1 MSETPVR
8 ALFAPIEP
16 FHHGYLPEWD
26 GHQIYFEQ
34 CGRADGV
41 PMLFLHGGPGSGC
54 SAKHRQLFNPHQSH
68 VVLFDQRGCGRSTAI
83 DPLMNNHTQGLIE
96 DIERLRL
103 HLKISKWW
111 VVGGSWGA
119 GLALAYASAHAHACM
134 GLILR
139 GVFLSRPT
147 DLQWFFQDARQC
159 MPDAWQALAQHV
171 PVQNHDDLAPYLFH
185 HMLNASD
192 EAALPLA
199 QAWQVWENAL
209 TQRCFSPSKPSPLS
223 STEASALLKKYRLQS
238 HYLKHLCFFPA
249 AGLLSQTSALHD
261 LPIHLLHGRL
271 DWICLPEAAWAV
283 HQALPHSR
291 LQWVDNA
298 GHNPFETTFSQ
309 AMVQAIEDAVAAW
322 H

>member
-147 DLQWFFQDARQC
+147 DLQWFFQEARSV
-159 MPDAWQALAQHV
+159 MPDAWAALSAAIPPAQH
-171 PVQNHDDLAPYLFH
+171 HAIGDYLYTQIQQADQ
-185 HMLNASD
+185 AS
-192 EAALPLA
+192 ALTWA
-199 QAWQVWENAL
+199 QAWQTWENAL
-209 TQRCFSPSKPSPLS
+209 TQRQFMAS
-223 STEASALLKKYRLQS
+223 STATLNHDDARVLLNKYRLQS
-238 HYLKHLCFFPA
+238 HYLKHHCFFPKE
-249 AGLLSQTSALHD
+249 GLLSTLAPLKTM
-261 LPIHLLHGRL
+261 PVHLLHGRL
-271 DWICLPEAAWAV
+271 DWICRPESAWAV
-283 HQALPHSR
+283 YQALPHSQ
-291 LQWVDNA
+291 LQWIDQA
-298 GHNPFETTFSQ
+298 GHNMFEPPMTHALINT
-309 AMVQAIEDAVAAW
+309 IETATQPSL
-322 H
+322 